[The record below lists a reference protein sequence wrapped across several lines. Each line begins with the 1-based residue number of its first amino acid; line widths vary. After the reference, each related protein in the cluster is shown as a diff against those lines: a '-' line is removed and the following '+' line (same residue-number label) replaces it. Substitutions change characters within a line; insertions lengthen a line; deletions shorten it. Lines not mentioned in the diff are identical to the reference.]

1 MLSARPGLGQLA
13 ALSCYI
19 FLFPSNSEADT
30 IAEIGLEETH
40 ELEIEAIRKQVN
52 VCCAGDSLGG

>member
-1 MLSARPGLGQLA
+1 M
-13 ALSCYI
+13 
-19 FLFPSNSEADT
+19 

-52 VCCAGDSLGG
+52 VCCAGDSLGGWRQNHGALGAGGPQQQ